1 MKALLNIFLALVL
14 SVLATSTY
22 AADYVAYSID
32 EDGKGTPL
40 PEVIDELPAEEM
52 LNVKWGDYKG
62 NKVRVAILDV
72 KNESKVSSF
81 KVVGFSGGI
90 SIDTVNKGVPVDGIE
105 AILTDIMLHSERF
118 RMIER
123 KEIDS
128 TIREQD
134 FGASGRVSKPS
145 AAKIGKILGAE
156 YLIKAVITEYTPD
169 FKGSSFGLG
178 GLGKFVGGKT
188 GGLLGGLGYK
198 SKKSMVAMNFR
209 IIDATTSEV
218 MYSKQVKAVM
228 SDSGLTF
235 GGGGFGSGGALG
247 GFYNTYS
254 KTPIGQALIAAV
266 NKGVFELIKQ
276 IGTAK
281 TTGEVIK
288 VSGKKVYLNL
298 GSDSVAIGDTLTLST
313 LGEDLIDPKTGLSL
327 GSEEEE
333 VGQIKIYKVKDK
345 FSIAKS
351 IDADLSEVS
360 TGDKAVLD
368 KAADPLKFGPPRAS
382 SSSSDDE
389 AVDPEDSEDMI

>member
-1 MKALLNIFLALVL
+1 MKFSKNVFIVL
-14 SVLATSTY
+14 IISLFAVNAN
-22 AADYVAYSID
+22 AIDYVAYSVD
-32 EDGKGTPL
+32 EEGKQSPL

-52 LNVKWGDYKG
+52 LNVKWGEYNG
-62 NKVRVAILDV
+62 NKTRVAVLDV

-81 KVVGFSGGI
+81 TVVGFTGGI
-90 SIDTVNKGVPVDGIE
+90 SIDTVSKGVPVDGIE
-105 AILTDIMLHSERF
+105 AILTDIMLHSGRF
-118 RMIER
+118 RMVER

-128 TIREQD
+128 TIKEQD

-169 FKGSSFGLG
+169 FKGNSFGLG
-178 GLGKFVGGKT
+178 GIGRMVGGKA
-188 GGLLGGLGYK
+188 GGLLGGLGYS

-218 MYSKQVKAVM
+218 MHSKQVKAVL

-247 GFYNTYS
+247 GFYSTYS

-266 NKGVFELIKQ
+266 NKGVFELVKQ
-276 IGTAK
+276 IGTSQ
-281 TTGEVIK
+281 TGAEVVK

-298 GSDSVAIGDTLTLST
+298 GKGTITKGDTLTLFT

-327 GSEEEE
+327 GAEEEE
-333 VGQIKIYKVKDK
+333 IGQIKVYKVKDK
-345 FSIAKS
+345 FSIAKT

-360 TGDKAVLD
+360 AGDKAMLD
-368 KAADPLKFGPPRAS
+368 KPADPLKFGPPRTSDS
-382 SSSSDDE
+382 SSNEGMSAEEADD
-389 AVDPEDSEDMI
+389 MF